1 MNPEVAVSPVGSVS
15 SSLSREKCVCRKER
29 VKAYVVTALTVGEEG
44 TAEKARREVGV
55 VRVRIPPVARDS
67 IRRELK

>member
-1 MNPEVAVSPVGSVS
+1 M
-15 SSLSREKCVCRKER
+15 
-29 VKAYVVTALTVGEEG
+29 VTALTVGEKG

-67 IRRELK
+67 MRRELK